1 MGMLRGKS
9 GGALWAEGIRDSHAR
24 EISVYTDLDRFCLP
38 CMMMPLPVIAL
49 LMLVSWYMDLFAEG
63 GVVRILVT
71 LYAIAYFVLLYARNR
86 GRHGDG
92 PDVRVVLSKRYLW
105 VKRPDESEFQQIDL
119 RLVRSARATSAY
131 GRAWTHFV
139 RVEYG
144 PIARPLAIDFI
155 PLPHYRFDG
164 KGRNALC
171 DEILRRA
178 VEAGAELN
186 QPPAP
191 LPAQADAS
199 SSDQQAMNEPRSSMG
214 ASGVPTSGLP
224 SSGMPASNL
233 SPSGPASSTEPP
245 P

>member
-24 EISVYTDLDRFCLP
+24 EVSVYTDMDRFCLP
-38 CMMMPLPVIAL
+38 CMLLPLPAIAL
-49 LMLVSWYMDLFAEG
+49 LTLLAWYFDFFKQDDIVRSLIMLYGFGYVA
-63 GVVRILVT
+63 
-71 LYAIAYFVLLYARNR
+71 LLLMRNK
-86 GRHGDG
+86 GAHGDG

-105 VKRPDESEFQQIDL
+105 IKRSGDKEFERIDL
-119 RLVRSARATSAY
+119 RLIRSARATSAY

-224 SSGMPASNL
+224 SSGVPASNL
-233 SPSGPASSTEPP
+233 SPSGPTPSAEPP
-245 P
+245 S